1 MRLSNYSGLS
11 RSVHFNNMSPEKQR
25 IFPDRKN
32 RDTIIE
38 ERSERCDLRRTQPA
52 IDGFQDR
59 GRAPEP
65 KNIEPLASGNSH
77 QLINSKK
84 SHLGP
89 SNPRRRIS
97 PTIQTNGKHKAPEN
111 NAGCQYLNFRLVR
124 PVLDSCLPEQCESNF
139 VFF

>member
-77 QLINSKK
+77 QLINSNSLNSPKRK
-84 SHLGP
+84 VERCMYVLFHNKA
-89 SNPRRRIS
+89 SND
-97 PTIQTNGKHKAPEN
+97 QVK
-111 NAGCQYLNFRLVR
+111 FR
-124 PVLDSCLPEQCESNF
+124 
-139 VFF
+139 